1 MNLQPLR
8 ASLLAR
14 AHAEADSVVGAAKR
28 EAEERRAAAR
38 AEGEGVIERATA
50 DREAAAGA
58 AHARRLLRARREA
71 HAIILQARRDVYD
84 EVRTAA
90 QAATADLRVQPGYA
104 PLRERLATAAREQL
118 GADAELTEPAGGG
131 VVARAGERLVDY
143 SLTAMTDR
151 CLAELSLEL
160 EELWR

>member
-14 AHAEADSVVGAAKR
+14 AHAEADAVFGAARR

-38 AEGEGVIERATA
+38 AEAEGLLRRAAA

-58 AHARRLLRARREA
+58 ARARRLLRARRQA
-71 HAIILQARRDVYD
+71 HTIVLQARRDAFD
-84 EVRTAA
+84 EMRDAA
-90 QAATADLRVQPGYA
+90 HAATEDLRAQPGYA
-104 PLRERLATAAREQL
+104 RFREHLTAAAREQV
-118 GADAELTEPAGGG
+118 GTEAELTDPPGGG

-143 SLTAMTDR
+143 SLPAMTER
-151 CLAELSLEL
+151 CLARLGPEL